1 MAANNVIRVAD
12 INFSNIKSD
21 LREYLRSQ
29 TTFNDYDFESAGL
42 SYLLDILAYNTYKN
56 AYYLNM
62 VANESFLD
70 SAQIRNN
77 VVSKAKALGY
87 TPRSYRGATATIQTT
102 ITPSGSP
109 SSVTINKNTAF
120 TTTIDGVTYKFVVPS
135 AKNVPVSNGVYS
147 ANVQIVQGE
156 PLTHAYTVSSASP
169 VRYIIPNENVDTTS
183 IEVTVQQSSANSQSV
198 LWRVADDLGTV
209 TANSRIFFVQE
220 NENSRYELYFG
231 DGVYGKSLT
240 DGNIVNIS
248 YRIVAGSDVNGANTF
263 TATGTV
269 GGSSTFTITTQ
280 AAASGG
286 ANQESIASIKYNAP
300 RFFESQNRLVTVGD
314 FKSAILADNGDIQS
328 ISVWG
333 GEENNPPSYGEVYIA
348 IKPFDGA
355 IISQQ
360 RKELI
365 ESQLSSRKIV
375 SIDPVFVDATYLYVV
390 PEIEARYDPTVTSLT
405 PAEVINKVKNAVVS
419 YETNTL
425 GIFGTKFYY
434 SKFLKSIDNVDNSI
448 VGALS
453 NIQMQKRFTPIT
465 NVATRYSL
473 SFNNAI
479 YNPYPG
485 YVYVISSSAFTY
497 AGNSG
502 CRFDDD
508 GQGNIR
514 IYYMQGSNRIYVN
527 SSAGTIDYATGLVSI
542 NAILITNYVGDEIK
556 VNAKPADN
564 NVFSVRNQILLIS
577 DTDITLIDNSTD
589 RTVATLL
596 DVVTEGTTASLLQ
609 NQDSSIVF

>member
-390 PEIEARYDPTVTSLT
+390 PEIEARYDSTVTSLT

-465 NVATRYSL
+465 TVATRYSL

>member
-465 NVATRYSL
+465 TVATRYSL